1 MPYKQPKNTPMHNDG
16 ASEPITAGILAALKI
31 GKIAAVGIKAAKA
44 AKLAKLGAAGI
55 KAAKG
60 AKGIKAGMTTLKASK
75 ALKAGKAAT
84 TAGKA
89 AKGARLTAKAGK
101 LSAKAGKLTA
111 KNAAKVAKGP
121 SKIGKLASK
130 VGDKA
135 KGVKDKVD
143 KGFEKL
149 ESATGGQLGNAEEL
163 KQKAGD
169 QIRTKAVEGLQ
180 KGVANKRE
188 EDEERSGRISSAV
201 SGQIESMRSK
211 PSSGGGYSNPDGAS
225 LPDPNGATPIQAN
238 PGGNSSNQNLLSEE
252 DQKEQVDS
260 LADSNMNKLAPT
272 SSLPESLD
280 IKGFS
285 VPLAG
290 MARLGK
296 ALASGVDKKY
306 NKARKT
312 LTTPD
317 ISSVMKGNKSASSA
331 KSSGLF
337 AKIAK
342 KLKSKKKGASPNISG
357 TSQSKTFNI
366 SKQKTKK

>member
-60 AKGIKAGMTTLKASK
+60 AK
-75 ALKAGKAAT
+75 ALKAGKAAA

-188 EDEERSGRISSAV
+188 EDEERSDRISSAV

-225 LPDPNGATPIQAN
+225 LPDPNGATGIQAN

-272 SSLPESLD
+272 SGLPESLD

-317 ISSVMKGNKSASSA
+317 ISSVMKGKKSASSA
-331 KSSGLF
+331 KSSGFL

-342 KLKSKKKGASPNISG
+342 QLKSKKKGASPSISG